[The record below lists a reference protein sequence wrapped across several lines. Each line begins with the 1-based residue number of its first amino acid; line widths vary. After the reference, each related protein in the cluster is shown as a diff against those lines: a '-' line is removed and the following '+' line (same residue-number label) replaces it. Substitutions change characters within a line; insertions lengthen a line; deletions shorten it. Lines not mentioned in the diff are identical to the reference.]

1 MKVLLSILLCLLNIL
16 LLGLIAVLC
25 HPYQAIKRLEISAS
39 LKSQRIPFES
49 ASAYFYRHAML
60 VDKEIPLLRQKID
73 EQIENNEYDQALAG
87 LETIVGRY
95 PTYEDGPVIRERIE
109 KARKDFIK
117 KKTREAIKCFG
128 NGKMDEAFQAAVLA
142 DAQNPHIS
150 LILGMSA
157 LAQEKRKTSD
167 YQAAEEALLFAA
179 KNGVAQAMLE
189 LGKLYDPNGKM
200 WRNSAENAEKW
211 YKQAI
216 EHGVHE
222 AAFLLAEMQD
232 KAGKPSEAFTW
243 MSKAEEQGV
252 IPARRRLAEMYLSG
266 HGCEQDIYKAISLYE
281 MLANDRDTAAQV
293 ALGNIYTNK
302 EYPQFEYERAINWYL
317 VAAEG
322 NNAEAQV
329 ALAQM
334 YENGQGVNKDVMEA
348 EMWYRKAAQNGSE
361 QAKAW
366 VTQLEERLRA
376 EEERKARLAANV
388 EKALEAWVEAL
399 DSGSDSKHRLAVKLA
414 NEADPEN
421 SGILAMLAYEYY
433 NGKGV
438 KKDVKRAVDLAKKA
452 ADAGEPVGCYILAQ
466 YYEGFHPSSR
476 TGRGSS
482 KEYILTCLY
491 YEKAAE
497 GGIVAAQCKVAE
509 LCMWGRGFDDGKTR
523 LCDVKKKLFKSR
535 NYGMG
540 SDEPNVTNFRNYVK
554 ALYWLNKAYEAG
566 SLEAAEALAGA
577 YIVGYGE
584 PGEPGCG
591 TQGINCYGSIHK
603 DRTKALEIIKWIEE
617 RDQKRAARLRSWM
630 R

>member
-25 HPYQAIKRLEISAS
+25 HPYQASKRLEISAS
-39 LKSQRIPFES
+39 LKSQCIPFES

-73 EQIENNEYDQALAG
+73 EQIENNEFDQALAG

-157 LAQEKRKTSD
+157 LAQEKHKTSD

-179 KNGVAQAMLE
+179 QNGVAQAMLE

-232 KAGKPSEAFTW
+232 KVGKPSEAFAW

-317 VAAEG
+317 MAAEG

-334 YENGQGVNKDVMEA
+334 YENGHGVNKDAKEA
-348 EMWYRKAAQNGSE
+348 EVWYRKAAQNGSE
-361 QAKAW
+361 LARTW
-366 VTQLEERLRA
+366 VANFEERLRA
-376 EEERKARLAANV
+376 EAERKARLAANV
-388 EKALEAWVEAL
+388 DKAIEAWNEALE
-399 DSGSDSKHRLAVKLA
+399 SGSDSKHRIAVKLA
-414 NEADPEN
+414 NEADPDN
-421 SGILAMLAYEYY
+421 PHIQAILAYEYF
-433 NGKGV
+433 NGKVV
-438 KKDVKRAVDLAKKA
+438 KKNVTQAIELANKA
-452 ADAGEPVGCYILAQ
+452 AKANEPFGYYILAQ
-466 YYEGFHPSSR
+466 YYEGFPPHSD
-476 TGRGSS
+476 TGRSS
-482 KEYILTCLY
+482 KEYILTCLC

-497 GGIVAAQCKVAE
+497 GGIVDAQCKVAE

-523 LCDVKKKLFKSR
+523 LRDVKKKLFKSR

-584 PGEPGCG
+584 PGEPDCG
-591 TQGINCYGSIHK
+591 RQGINCYGSIHK